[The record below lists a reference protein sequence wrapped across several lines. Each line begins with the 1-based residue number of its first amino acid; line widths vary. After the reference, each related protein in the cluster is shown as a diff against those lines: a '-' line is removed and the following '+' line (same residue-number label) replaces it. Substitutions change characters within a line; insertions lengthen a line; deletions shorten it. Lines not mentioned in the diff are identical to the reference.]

1 MAPTSTSEI
10 EIEPVTA
17 AEEQSEIESR
27 GIDASDAEA
36 AIVGGEEAADVAGE
50 EGGEAGGEDED
61 EGEGDGDGDG
71 DGEEE
76 EEDEEGE
83 EGEGEGEEEA
93 AAEEPKTTKKRVK
106 GEKKEKRGKKAPKI
120 GLDKQF
126 EAAFKANKDA
136 LDDKRQADLESRAA
150 RGAAR
155 ARATAA

>member
-36 AIVGGEEAADVAGE
+36 AIVGGEEAADVAG
-50 EGGEAGGEDED
+50 
-61 EGEGDGDGDG
+61 
-71 DGEEE
+71 E

>member
-17 AEEQSEIESR
+17 AEEQSEIEKR

-71 DGEEE
+71 DGEED
-76 EEDEEGE
+76 EDEEGD
-83 EGEGEGEEEA
+83 EGEGEGEEEG

-126 EAAFKANKDA
+126 EVAFKANKDA

-155 ARATAA
+155 AARATAA